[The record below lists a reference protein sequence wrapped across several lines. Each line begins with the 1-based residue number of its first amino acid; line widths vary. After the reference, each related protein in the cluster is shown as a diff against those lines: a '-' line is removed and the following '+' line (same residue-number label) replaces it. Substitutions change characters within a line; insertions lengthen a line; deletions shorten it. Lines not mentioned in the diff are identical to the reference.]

1 MADVCLFAF
10 YVSRGLVRVCEKE
23 LSNMGKSNGTP
34 DLVCEIFLSHM
45 GKSNGNPDLVC
56 KKELSHMGTT
66 N

>member
-1 MADVCLFAF
+1 MCLFAF
-10 YVSRGLVRVCEKE
+10 YVSRGLVPVCEKE